1 MSEKTEN
8 YPLAL
13 PVPENQY
20 RTLLFFAGYGKAV
33 AYGVGVLVC
42 AFGLTLWWLGHGAAW
57 APAGIILGAFAILLL
72 NCFAELVQL
81 IVDTMIPK

>member
-1 MSEKTEN
+1 MSKETES

-20 RTLLFFAGYGKAV
+20 RTLLFFAGYGKTLAYLVGLLICAGGV
-33 AYGVGVLVC
+33 ALYWSGYGT
-42 AFGLTLWWLGHGAAW
+42 AWL
-57 APAGIILGAFAILLL
+57 PAGIVVGAFVILLL
-72 NCFAELVQL
+72 NCFAELVHL